1 MLSRMGRRLS
11 FWIVLLPMVVA
22 AFYYVFLASNR
33 YVSESIVTV
42 RQSGESA
49 VAAVSGIAALL
60 GGNSASRE
68 ETLFLQAFIH
78 SLDMLKHLEGRFAMR
93 KAYEAPKSDP
103 LYRLYPD
110 ASQEWFHWYYRNRVE
125 VLYDD
130 VTGLLTIRTEGFD
143 PDFARAVN
151 AEILSQSERF
161 VNEISH
167 RLARDQMAF
176 AESELRRS
184 SERFQ
189 AAKARL
195 VAFQNRHKMFDP
207 LAQVQAATALTAQLE
222 AEVVRKEAE
231 LTTAL
236 GFLQDN
242 TPQVVALRNEITALR
257 RQLDI
262 EQQKITSGPSGKLTN
277 LAAEFHNLS
286 LEVGFAED
294 AYKAALGAVETT
306 RIDASRKIKT
316 LVIVESPAKPE
327 TAQYPM
333 RLYNLATLLVALVL
347 LYGIVRL
354 VLATIRDH
362 RD

>member
-1 MLSRMGRRLS
+1 MLSKASKRLS
-11 FWIVLLPMVVA
+11 FWIVLLPLAVA
-22 AFYYVFLASNR
+22 AVYYAFLASNR
-33 YVSESIVTV
+33 YVSQSIVTV

-68 ETLFLQAFIH
+68 ETLYLQAFIH
-78 SLDMLKHLEGRFAMR
+78 SLDMLKHLDAKFALR
-93 KAYEAPKSDP
+93 KAYETPKLDL
-103 LYRLYPD
+103 LYRLYPG
-110 ASQEWFHWYYRNRVE
+110 ASQEWLHWYYKNRVE

-143 PDFARAVN
+143 PELARAVN
-151 AEILSQSERF
+151 AEIIAQSERF

-176 AESELRRS
+176 AESELRRAS
-184 SERFQ
+184 DRFQ

-195 VAFQNRHKMFDP
+195 VAFQNRHNMFDP
-207 LAQVQAATALTAQLE
+207 LAQAQATASLTAQLE
-222 AEVVRKEAE
+222 SEVARKEAE
-231 LTTAL
+231 LKTAL
-236 GFLQDN
+236 GFLQEN
-242 TPQVVALRNEITALR
+242 APQVVALRNEVAALKS
-257 RQLDI
+257 QI
-262 EQQKITSGPSGKLTN
+262 EQERQKITSGSGGKLNT
-277 LAAEFHNLS
+277 LAAEFHNLT

-294 AYKAALGAVETT
+294 AYKAALSAVETT